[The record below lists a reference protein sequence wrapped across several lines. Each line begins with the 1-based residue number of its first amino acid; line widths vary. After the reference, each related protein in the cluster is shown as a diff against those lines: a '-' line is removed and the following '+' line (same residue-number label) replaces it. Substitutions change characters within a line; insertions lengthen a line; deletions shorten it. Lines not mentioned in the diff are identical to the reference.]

1 MRLAIYVKI
10 AERHNGE
17 ILVESSL
24 IEGSIF
30 RQLYL

>member
-10 AERHNGE
+10 IERHNGE
-17 ILVESSL
+17 ILVENSL

-30 RQLYL
+30 R